1 VWLLWFI
8 WLFLGLF
15 ENSGCFCVYL
25 YPQSHSKPDI
35 FPFLRDMGRHLLLQQ
50 LVLFLWMCH
59 NAFASSKV
67 IVACF
72 FAEVRYHT
80 RQHAKA
86 TQNAGMAIRSMSI
99 MVFHF
104 LYVCATLIQYV
115 LKKTYCEIRYTT
127 S

>member
-1 VWLLWFI
+1 MRPFFGLLDSI
-8 WLFLGLF
+8 GR
-15 ENSGCFCVYL
+15 FCVYL
-25 YPQSHSKPDI
+25 YPQLHSKPEI
-35 FPFLRDMGRHLLLQQ
+35 FPLLSDRGRHLRLAHR
-50 LVLFLWMCH
+50 VVFLWMCH